1 MSNITIVAVAAAV
14 IVVLVSVIAVAGMH
28 RKQRRIMDSIEEMLE
43 TARKGSFKEQD
54 FDESRFSA
62 LENRFAD
69 YLLTSEIS
77 AERVKNEKEKIKTLI
92 SDISHQTKTPIA
104 NIQLYS
110 ELLDEM
116 ELPQSAKEY
125 TFQLHTQTEKLS
137 FLITSLVK
145 LSRLETGIVAL
156 HPENGSISQLAEEVA
171 ASYMEKAAAKG
182 LKLSVQPAEDCQ
194 GVFDRKWT
202 AEALGNIIDNGIKY
216 TNSGSVIVSVKRYE
230 MFVCI
235 EISDTGIGIQ
245 EQEMS
250 QVFTRFYRGK
260 DTRARR
266 CGNRSLSCPGNH
278 LGGGRLYQGQLS
290 KRKRLGILRIPAICR
305 AGCIAAHRKQRMKS
319 YRTVMICFL
328 LEIMWKDYFDIICM
342 KGAKERLFRTDFF

>member
-14 IVVLVSVIAVAGMH
+14 IVVLVSVIAVAVMH

-145 LSRLETGIVAL
+145 LSRLETGIVEL
-156 HPENGSISQLAEEVA
+156 HPE
-171 ASYMEKAAAKG
+171 
-182 LKLSVQPAEDCQ
+182 LS
-194 GVFDRKWT
+194 
-202 AEALGNIIDNGIKY
+202 LIHI
-216 TNSGSVIVSVKRYE
+216 
-230 MFVCI
+230 
-235 EISDTGIGIQ
+235 
-245 EQEMS
+245 
-250 QVFTRFYRGK
+250 
-260 DTRARR
+260 
-266 CGNRSLSCPGNH
+266 
-278 LGGGRLYQGQLS
+278 
-290 KRKRLGILRIPAICR
+290 
-305 AGCIAAHRKQRMKS
+305 
-319 YRTVMICFL
+319 
-328 LEIMWKDYFDIICM
+328 
-342 KGAKERLFRTDFF
+342 

>member
-14 IVVLVSVIAVAGMH
+14 IVVLVSVIAVAVMY

-202 AEALGNIIDNGIKY
+202 EEALGNIIDNGIKY

-260 DTRARR
+260 DTQEQEGVGIGLYLAREIILAEGGYIKVNSAKGKGSVFSVFLPSAEQDASQR
-266 CGNRSLSCPGNH
+266 IGNS
-278 LGGGRLYQGQLS
+278 
-290 KRKRLGILRIPAICR
+290 
-305 AGCIAAHRKQRMKS
+305 
-319 YRTVMICFL
+319 
-328 LEIMWKDYFDIICM
+328 E
-342 KGAKERLFRTDFF
+342 

>member
-14 IVVLVSVIAVAGMH
+14 IVVLVSVIAVAVMH

-62 LENRFAD
+62 LENRFA
-69 YLLTSEIS
+69 EIS

-250 QVFTRFYRGK
+250 QDFTRFYRGK
-260 DTRARR
+260 DTQEQEGVGIGLYLAREIILAEGGYIKVNSAKGKGSVFSVFLPSAEQDASQR
-266 CGNRSLSCPGNH
+266 IGNS
-278 LGGGRLYQGQLS
+278 
-290 KRKRLGILRIPAICR
+290 
-305 AGCIAAHRKQRMKS
+305 
-319 YRTVMICFL
+319 
-328 LEIMWKDYFDIICM
+328 E
-342 KGAKERLFRTDFF
+342 

>member
-1 MSNITIVAVAAAV
+1 
-14 IVVLVSVIAVAGMH
+14 
-28 RKQRRIMDSIEEMLE
+28 
-43 TARKGSFKEQD
+43 
-54 FDESRFSA
+54 
-62 LENRFAD
+62 
-69 YLLTSEIS
+69 
-77 AERVKNEKEKIKTLI
+77 
-92 SDISHQTKTPIA
+92 
-104 NIQLYS
+104 
-110 ELLDEM
+110 M

-145 LSRLETGIVAL
+145 LSRLETGIVTL

-260 DTRARR
+260 DTQEQEGVGIGLYLAGKSSWRRAAISRSTQQKEKAR
-266 CGNRSLSCPGNH
+266 YSPYSCHLQSRMHRSASETANEILQNCYDLFHAGNN
-278 LGGGRLYQGQLS
+278 
-290 KRKRLGILRIPAICR
+290 
-305 AGCIAAHRKQRMKS
+305 
-319 YRTVMICFL
+319 V
-328 LEIMWKDYFDIICM
+328 
-342 KGAKERLFRTDFF
+342 ERLF

>member
-14 IVVLVSVIAVAGMH
+14 IVVLVSVIAVAVMH

-125 TFQLHTQTEKLS
+125 TFQLHTDDIKIIFPHYFQQETNHNSSVRFHSLFPMRCDASCSADGRNTENTEPFPFAELT
-137 FLITSLVK
+137 LI
-145 LSRLETGIVAL
+145 
-156 HPENGSISQLAEEVA
+156 
-171 ASYMEKAAAKG
+171 
-182 LKLSVQPAEDCQ
+182 
-194 GVFDRKWT
+194 
-202 AEALGNIIDNGIKY
+202 
-216 TNSGSVIVSVKRYE
+216 
-230 MFVCI
+230 
-235 EISDTGIGIQ
+235 
-245 EQEMS
+245 
-250 QVFTRFYRGK
+250 
-260 DTRARR
+260 
-266 CGNRSLSCPGNH
+266 
-278 LGGGRLYQGQLS
+278 
-290 KRKRLGILRIPAICR
+290 
-305 AGCIAAHRKQRMKS
+305 
-319 YRTVMICFL
+319 
-328 LEIMWKDYFDIICM
+328 
-342 KGAKERLFRTDFF
+342 